1 MLDLS
6 EKTKNSDSICDLDAI
21 IEQQEEF
28 VPANDMV
35 V

>member
-6 EKTKNSDSICDLDAI
+6 EKTKFLTICDLDAI

-28 VPANDMV
+28 VAANDMV